1 MWLSAIHRDLP
12 KQEMVFTAGEP
23 ATVVGVAKF
32 ERVEEGQYVVVDD
45 NENEFMLYHPE
56 VDTSEIC
63 DGSLLLSW
71 QDPETGAWMWRVAKP
86 TLETEAAYVIDPV
99 YVFGEAYV
107 EPKPH

>member
-12 KQEMVFTAGEP
+12 KQEMVFTVGEP

-32 ERVEEGQYVVVDD
+32 ERVEEGQFVVVDD
-45 NENEFMLYHPE
+45 NENEFMLFHPE

-63 DGSLLLSW
+63 EGSLLLSW
-71 QDPETGAWMWRVAKP
+71 QNPETKEWKWCVAKP
-86 TLETEAAYVIDPV
+86 TNEAGAA
-99 YVFGEAYV
+99 YVFGEIYV

>member
-12 KQEMVFTAGEP
+12 KQEMVFTVGEP

-32 ERVEEGQYVVVDD
+32 ERVEEGQFVVVDD
-45 NENEFMLYHPE
+45 NENEFMLFHPE

-63 DGSLLLSW
+63 EGSLLLSW
-71 QDPETGAWMWRVAKP
+71 QNPETKEWKWCVAKP
-86 TLETEAAYVIDPV
+86 TNEAGTA
-99 YVFGEAYV
+99 YVFGEIYV

>member
-12 KQEMVFTAGEP
+12 KQEMVFTVGEP

-32 ERVEEGQYVVVDD
+32 ERVEEGQFVVVDD
-45 NENEFMLYHPE
+45 NENEFMLFHPE

-63 DGSLLLSW
+63 EGSLLLSW
-71 QDPETGAWMWRVAKP
+71 QNPETKEWRWCVAKP
-86 TLETEAAYVIDPV
+86 TNEAGTA
-99 YVFGEAYV
+99 YVFGEIYV

>member
-12 KQEMVFTAGEP
+12 KQEMVFTVGEP

-32 ERVEEGQYVVVDD
+32 ERVEEGQFVVVDD
-45 NENEFMLYHPE
+45 NENEFMLFHPE

-63 DGSLLLSW
+63 EGSLLLSW
-71 QDPETGAWMWRVAKP
+71 QDPETGAWKWRVAKP
-86 TLETEAAYVIDPV
+86 TNEAGTA
-99 YVFGEAYV
+99 YVFGEIYV

>member
-12 KQEMVFTAGEP
+12 KQEMVFTVGEP

-32 ERVEEGQYVVVDD
+32 ERVEEGQFVVVDD
-45 NENEFMLYHPE
+45 NENEFMLFHPE

-63 DGSLLLSW
+63 EGSLL
-71 QDPETGAWMWRVAKP
+71 WRVAKP
-86 TLETEAAYVIDPV
+86 TLETESAYVTEHV
-99 YVFGEAYV
+99 YVFGETYV